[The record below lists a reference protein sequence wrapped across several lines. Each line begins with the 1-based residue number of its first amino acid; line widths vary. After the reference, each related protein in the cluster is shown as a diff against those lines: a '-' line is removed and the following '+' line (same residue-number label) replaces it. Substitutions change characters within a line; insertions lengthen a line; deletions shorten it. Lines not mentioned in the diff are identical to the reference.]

1 MWLGQCM
8 KAKNPQFAELRN
20 GLAAGEHYYNE

>member
-1 MWLGQCM
+1 M